1 VSVPITLT
9 EAACAAVLC
18 LYAVSTS
25 RGADTPA
32 SAVAERHDVGA
43 VRAYAAYRSSQAIC
57 DELSQGGQRDICF
70 REAKAT
76 YIAKIVEAKVR
87 PDAQARN

>member
-1 VSVPITLT
+1 MSVPITLT
-9 EAACAAVLC
+9 EAACAAILC

-32 SAVAERHDVGA
+32 SAVAEKYDAGLA
-43 VRAYAAYRSSQAIC
+43 RADATYRSAQAIC

-76 YIAKIVEAKVR
+76 FIGKIVEAKAR
-87 PDAQARN
+87 PHAQARN